1 MFIKPN
7 PLGSIQDY
15 DDCEELEN
23 NGNNGFE
30 RKSTVSD
37 FENSKASGI
46 INMITQMQQQQN
58 GGDRVPSELPDYESS
73 LQNLM
78 RLDQTLQKLDGLL
91 GNDMVPKYRDR
102 FVKKRLIKVSGHKND
117 SSIRAISQP
126 KMNIVT
132 ESIS

>member
-1 MFIKPN
+1 
-7 PLGSIQDY
+7 
-15 DDCEELEN
+15 
-23 NGNNGFE
+23 
-30 RKSTVSD
+30 
-37 FENSKASGI
+37 
-46 INMITQMQQQQN
+46 MITQMQQQQN

-117 SSIRAISQP
+117 SSIRAISKP
-126 KMNIVT
+126 NINTVS

>member
-1 MFIKPN
+1 MLS
-7 PLGSIQDY
+7 LGSIQDY

-30 RKSTVSD
+30 RKSTISD

-58 GGDRVPSELPDYESS
+58 GGDSVSNELPDYESS

-91 GNDMVPKYRDR
+91 GKNVLPKYRDR
-102 FVKKRLIKVSGHKND
+102 FVKKRLIKFSGHTN
-117 SSIRAISQP
+117 SNIS
-126 KMNIVT
+126 
-132 ESIS
+132 